1 MGKSKRRTYSAEF
14 KFDTVMEGL
23 RGEKSIA
30 QICRER
36 GIKDNQ
42 YYQWREIFIERSAE
56 IFADQR
62 KHRGH
67 VLSRSPTET
76 KYMNTPV
83 SMRKLTWNAFQIFSP
98 FTIYTRA

>member
-62 KHRGH
+62 KHRGQEKEERIAE
-67 VLSRSPTET
+67 LER
-76 KYMNTPV
+76 MLG
-83 SMRKLTWNAFQIFSP
+83 RLTMENDMLKKARNWLE
-98 FTIYTRA
+98 